1 MLLPGIDGN
10 DSVAPQRHCL
20 ALNQE
25 FLVRARDLEDQV
37 IMRVGVS
44 YQRGVHVEQ
53 CDTPE
58 PPAKDAACSG
68 HGFRLRRAPTVFLRS
83 ESLSCDAPAA
93 KNHPDQ

>member
-1 MLLPGIDGN
+1 MLLPGIDRN
-10 DSVAPQRHCL
+10 DGVAPQWHRL
-20 ALNQE
+20 ALNQK

-37 IMRVGVS
+37 IMRMGVS

-53 CDTPE
+53 CDAPE

-68 HGFRLRRAPTVFLRS
+68 HGIRLRRASIVFLRT
-83 ESLSCDAPAA
+83 ESLSCDTPAA